1 MSDLTSNKTV
11 DRIAILVSG
20 QGVEQ
25 LLGVP
30 SIPSGSVDA
39 QAEAVVK
46 LVEQWGIAE
55 KVSAIYFNTTASNT
69 GAERGACVLIEEKL
83 KKISSIQPA
92 DTMSWSLFSL
102 QLSNLL
108 SLPLHLGQLYFSLK
122 DSKLA
127 GIKLIQV
134 PMIRPCRT
142 K

>member
-46 LVEQWGIAE
+46 LVEQWSIAK

-83 KKISSIQPA
+83 KKYPP
-92 DTMSWSLFSL
+92 FSL
-102 QLSNLL
+102 QTPCHEACSRCSFQICCHYLFIWASCT
-108 SLPLHLGQLYFSLK
+108 SL
-122 DSKLA
+122 
-127 GIKLIQV
+127 
-134 PMIRPCRT
+134 
-142 K
+142 

>member
-46 LVEQWGIAE
+46 LVEQWG
-55 KVSAIYFNTTASNT
+55 IYFNTTASNT